1 MPKILAANQKNKKN
15 KLKIIIM
22 GYGTGKKDMPTVN
35 GIAMAGKMH
44 GGGVNLSPKKENT
57 GGGMDLNQKK
67 MMAGDYSPNKS
78 GIISGGHP
86 KGGFMHKSKSMG
98 NPKSQG
104 YNDREDESLGMK
116 DGKES
121 GKKQSM
127 KDRRDEREGENE
139 SQGNKPDGLTKYG
152 SGHGKKKSPTKLKGG
167 QVKLDKN
174 KNGKIDGEDFK
185 MMK

>member
-1 MPKILAANQKNKKN
+1 
-15 KLKIIIM
+15 M

-44 GGGVNLSPKKENT
+44 GGGVKLSPKKENT
-57 GGGMDLNQKK
+57 GGGMDLNQRK
-67 MMAGDYSPNKS
+67 MMAGDYNPAKS

-86 KGGFMHKSKSMG
+86 KGGFMHKSKSS
-98 NPKSQG
+98 KG
-104 YNDREDESLGMK
+104 YAKANYDKDMAEERIQIKDDENKIYED
-116 DGKES
+116 DKE
-121 GKKQSM
+121 K
-127 KDRRDEREGENE
+127 RD
-139 SQGNKPDGLTKYG
+139 S
-152 SGHGKKKSPTKLKGG
+152 SPTKLKGG